1 MSDVIVDVDTY
12 VSEMV
17 GVRDDVIGPVTSF
30 PDGDTGDKLVM
41 PTTSLAV
48 LVTRDTPDSTESV
61 GETVG
66 KRYSKYCWGGSL
78 PVAGGRGES
87 DYPPAYRR
95 RRPGVLRPPVV
106 FLPIYH
112 IIYMIYL

>member
-30 PDGDTGDKLVM
+30 PDGDTGDKVVM

-66 KRYSKYCWGGSL
+66 KRYSKYCWGALYLS
-78 PVAGGRGES
+78 PV
-87 DYPPAYRR
+87 D
-95 RRPGVLRPPVV
+95 GVSR
-106 FLPIYH
+106 
-112 IIYMIYL
+112 IILQRTDDGDLEYFDHR